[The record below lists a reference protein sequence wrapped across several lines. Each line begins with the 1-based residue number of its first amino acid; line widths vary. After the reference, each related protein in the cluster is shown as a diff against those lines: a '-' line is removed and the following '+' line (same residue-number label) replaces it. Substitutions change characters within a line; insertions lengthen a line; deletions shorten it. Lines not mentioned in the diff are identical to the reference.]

1 MVDMHDNYRRI
12 EIAIAAGALLL
23 IAYAFSS
30 FIMPLGVNPSNI
42 PQAGGARFYENFIYN
57 SSYLIP
63 NSCLVFTADPTLF
76 NVNNKS
82 ATQIDNLLNSKL
94 YSEYASI
101 YPCFVLDVGY
111 WCSVPGP
118 IESTCSYIQNHT
130 VLKAIRTDVYPP
142 SGVEYGLY
150 YIETQNA
157 TAS

>member
-1 MVDMHDNYRRI
+1 MIDMHYNETYVQV
-12 EIAIAAGALLL
+12 AIAAVVLLL
-23 IAYAFSS
+23 VAYAFSS
-30 FIMPLGVNPSNI
+30 FIAPLGVSPSNI

-76 NVNNKS
+76 NVNGKS
-82 ATQIDNLLNSKL
+82 ATQIDNFLNGRL
-94 YSEYASI
+94 YSEYTHR

-130 VLKAIRTDVYPP
+130 ALKAIRTDVYPP
-142 SGVEYGLY
+142 SGAGYGLY
-150 YIETQNA
+150 YIEAQNA
-157 TAS
+157 TGG